1 MTAHELARLLLSMP
15 DLTVAICDLALHTYD
30 AVQADDVHGHQVQ
43 PRGPS
48 AQPLSWHD
56 DWSLGEPGTPFIA
69 LNGGA
74 HLLHN
79 ARQEEMP

>member
-15 DLTVAICDLALHTYD
+15 DLPVAICDLEYNTYD
-30 AVQADDVHGHQVQ
+30 GVQADDVHLHQVQ
-43 PRGPS
+43 PRAPS

-56 DWSLGEPGTPFIA
+56 DWALGEPGTPFIA

-74 HLLHN
+74 HLLH
-79 ARQEEMP
+79 APRQEERP